1 MMADN
6 LKRRDSEAMRGK
18 ESFDAKLDKISVL
31 ISVVCLVHCVS
42 FPVLL
47 LIGSSITALAFFS
60 DHLLHQVLLFIVLP
74 LSYFSLVGG
83 YRTHGNRYMGI
94 LAIVG
99 ISFLGLGVYF
109 HDYVAVELSLTIVG
123 SVLLASAHLLNLYL
137 RSKVLSS

>member
-1 MMADN
+1 MMADDRN
-6 LKRRDSEAMRGK
+6 RRDTEAMRGK
-18 ESFDAKLDKISVL
+18 EGFDAKLDKISVL

-47 LIGSSITALAFFS
+47 LIGSSISALAFFS

-99 ISFLGLGVYF
+99 ISLLGLGVYF

-123 SVLLASAHLLNLYL
+123 SVFLASTHSFNLYL

>member
-1 MMADN
+1 MMADD
-6 LKRRDSEAMRGK
+6 LKRRDSGPMRGK

-47 LIGSSITALAFFS
+47 LIGSSISALAFFS

-123 SVLLASAHLLNLYL
+123 SVFLASAHLFNLYL